1 VLPLLEKEFNPAVAE
16 NLAELSEIARGEE
29 DYWENEAAG
38 WMGTGVH
45 WFEPAWAPTV
55 APGLVQIAM
64 SDLRFRIEQAS
75 WLVMN
80 ASVDCLWFFGEPV
93 AVQRR
98 IVKAIGEHA
107 GIPLEFKHIEEILHF
122 SAKARPS
129 GKKLSLPLGW
139 KIVRE
144 PDQLVF
150 QTPDLRAVE
159 ALRDYEYELQ
169 IPGCVA
175 ISAIGTM
182 VEARSIPADAA
193 AEYGPDQLLDADSL
207 TGPVRVRNWRA
218 GDRFWPCHTKSPRK
232 VKELL
237 QEIHVPQ
244 PERRLWPVVLS
255 ANEIA
260 WMRGFPVAAR
270 FHAKAERNAI
280 VIVETPLGDKDA
292 V

>member
-1 VLPLLEKEFNPAVAE
+1 
-16 NLAELSEIARGEE
+16 
-29 DYWENEAAG
+29 
-38 WMGTGVH
+38 
-45 WFEPAWAPTV
+45 
-55 APGLVQIAM
+55 
-64 SDLRFRIEQAS
+64 
-75 WLVMN
+75 
-80 ASVDCLWFFGEPV
+80 
-93 AVQRR
+93 
-98 IVKAIGEHA
+98 
-107 GIPLEFKHIEEILHF
+107 
-122 SAKARPS
+122 
-129 GKKLSLPLGW
+129 
-139 KIVRE
+139 
-144 PDQLVF
+144 
-150 QTPDLRAVE
+150 
-159 ALRDYEYELQ
+159 
-169 IPGCVA
+169 
-175 ISAIGTM
+175 M